1 MIMNAVGFGE
11 APRVVTQYMAL
22 FHNILHR
29 MRFAKF
35 LAIVSEELDK
45 EVGFLILDWSF
56 IVYVFCWKMEF
67 D

>member
-1 MIMNAVGFGE
+1 MNAVGFGV
-11 APRVVTQYMAL
+11 APRVVTQYATL

-45 EVGFLILDWSF
+45 EVSF
-56 IVYVFCWKMEF
+56 
-67 D
+67 

>member
-45 EVGFLILDWSF
+45 EVGFLILD
-56 IVYVFCWKMEF
+56 
-67 D
+67 